1 MADITLFE
9 WQKPGA
15 EALLQSLQTNNV
27 ALDASD
33 TGTGKT
39 AKAVWLAQQ
48 LKADVI
54 VVCPKAVIPS
64 WREWLD
70 RGEVKH
76 EVINYE
82 KLKTGKTK
90 LGKWNDAKSWEWTF
104 RGAKLLIFDEVHRCK
119 GATSVNAKILT
130 GSKKYPVLML
140 SATAAENPLDMRAT
154 GFMLG
159 LHEYHD
165 FYRWNYKM
173 GCRPA
178 PWGRGLAFMGGKKML
193 QEIHKSIFPSKG
205 HRIRIADLG
214 DAFPR
219 NSVFAECYDMGD
231 VDVIYEKMQAQLE
244 ELRSKRTS
252 ENPLTIKLR
261 ARQEAELMR
270 VPVFVE
276 LTEQALAEGNAVV
289 AFFNFRQSL
298 EAYQELVSAKSAEII
313 GDQKDEDR
321 VRNIADFQANKVKIC
336 ACMIQAGGV
345 GLSLH
350 DLQGV
355 PRISLIA
362 PTYSAID
369 TKQALGRIHRA
380 GALSAS
386 RQYLLFANGTVETQI
401 ARSLR
406 RKLHNIETLSDGD
419 TLGAIL

>member
-1 MADITLFE
+1 MEEVKLFE
-9 WQKPGA
+9 WQKAGA
-15 EALLQSLQTNNV
+15 QALLESLRKNNV

-39 AKAVWLAQQ
+39 AKAVWLAQE

-54 VVCPKAVIPS
+54 VVCPKAVIPA

-70 RGEVKH
+70 RGGITH
-76 EVINYE
+76 DVINYE

-90 LGKWNDAKSWEWTF
+90 LGKWNKAKSWEWAF
-104 RGAKLLIFDEVHRCK
+104 SGAKLLIFDEVHRCK

-130 GSKKYPVLML
+130 GSKKYTTLML
-140 SATAAENPLDMRAT
+140 SATAAENPLDMRAI

-165 FYRWNYKM
+165 FYRWAHHM
-173 GCRPA
+173 GCRKA

-193 QEIHKSIFPSKG
+193 REIHQKIFPEVG

-214 DAFPR
+214 DAFPS

-231 VDVIYEKMQAQLE
+231 VDAIYEKMQE
-244 ELRSKRTS
+244 ELAELQSKKKS
-252 ENPLTIKLR
+252 ENPLTIRLR

-298 EAYQELVSAKSAEII
+298 DAYRKLIGEESAQII
-313 GDQKDEDR
+313 GDQTDDER
-321 VRNIADFQANKVKIC
+321 VQNIGAFQENKVKVC

-350 DLQGV
+350 DLHGV

-380 GALSAS
+380 GALSPS
-386 RQYLLFANGTVETQI
+386 RQYLLFANGTIETRV
-401 ARSLR
+401 ATSLR
-406 RKLHNIETLSDGD
+406 RKLRNIETITDGE

>member
-1 MADITLFE
+1 MESITLFE
-9 WQKPGA
+9 WQRAGA
-15 EALLQSLQTNNV
+15 EALLQSLRKNNV

-39 AKAVWLAQQ
+39 AKAVWIAKQ

-64 WREWLD
+64 WQDWL
-70 RGEVKH
+70 RTANVQGV
-76 EVINYE
+76 VINYE
-82 KLKTGKTK
+82 KLKTGKTI
-90 LGKWNDAKSWEWTF
+90 LGKWTPAKTWEWTF
-104 RGAKLLIFDEVHRCK
+104 SGVKLLIFDEVHKCK

-130 GSKKYPVLML
+130 ASKKHPVLML

-154 GFMLG
+154 GYMIG
-159 LHEYHD
+159 LHEYHN
-165 FYRWNYKM
+165 FYRWAHQM
-173 GCRPA
+173 GCRKA

-193 QEIHKSIFPSKG
+193 REIHNKIFPEKG

-214 DAFPR
+214 NSFPS

-231 VDVIYEKMQAQLE
+231 VDVIYEKMQAELA

-270 VPVFVE
+270 VPIFLE
-276 LTEQALAEGNAVV
+276 LTEQAIAEGNAVV

-298 EAYQELVSAKSAEII
+298 EAYRKLVREKSAEII
-313 GDQKDEDR
+313 GDQKDDDR

-350 DLQGV
+350 DLHGV

-380 GALSAS
+380 GALSPS

-406 RKLHNIETLSDGD
+406 RKLHNIETISDGD
-419 TLGAIL
+419 TLGTIL

>member
-1 MADITLFE
+1 MEEVNLFE
-9 WQKPGA
+9 WQKAGA
-15 EALLQSLQTNNV
+15 QALLESLRKNNV

-48 LKADVI
+48 LNADVI
-54 VVCPKAVIPS
+54 VVCPKAVIPA

-70 RGEVKH
+70 RGGITH
-76 EVINYE
+76 DVINYE

-90 LGKWNDAKSWEWTF
+90 LGKWNEAKSWEWTF
-104 RGAKLLIFDEVHRCK
+104 SGAKLLIFDEVHRCK

-130 GSKKYPVLML
+130 GSKKYTTLML

-154 GFMLG
+154 GYMLG

-165 FYRWNYKM
+165 FYRWAHHM
-173 GCRPA
+173 GCRKA

-193 QEIHKSIFPSKG
+193 REIHQKVFPQVG

-214 DAFPR
+214 DAFPS
-219 NSVFAECYDMGD
+219 NSIFAECYDMGD
-231 VDVIYEKMQAQLE
+231 VDVIYEKMQAQIS
-244 ELRSKRTS
+244 ELKAKRSS

-276 LTEQALAEGNAVV
+276 LTEQALSEGNAVV

-298 EAYQELVSAKSAEII
+298 DAYRNLIGTESSEII
-313 GDQKDEDR
+313 GDQKDDTR
-321 VRNIADFQANKVKIC
+321 LQNINDFQENKVKVC

-350 DLQGV
+350 DLHGV
-355 PRISLIA
+355 PRVSLIA

-380 GALSAS
+380 GALSPS
-386 RQYLLFANGTVETQI
+386 RQYLLFANGTVETQV

-406 RKLHNIETLSDGD
+406 RKLRNIETITDGD

>member
-1 MADITLFE
+1 MDEITLFD
-9 WQKPGA
+9 WQKQGA
-15 EALLQSLQTNNV
+15 VALVNSLVKNNV

-39 AKAVWLAQQ
+39 AKAVWIA
-48 LKADVI
+48 KTMSADVI

-64 WREWLD
+64 WKEWLEI
-70 RGEVKH
+70 GGVKGD
-76 EVINYE
+76 VINYE

-90 LGKWNDAKSWEWTF
+90 LGQWNSAGSWEWTF
-104 RGAKLLIFDEVHRCK
+104 SGVKLLIFDEVHKCK
-119 GATSVNAKILT
+119 NPTSINAKILT
-130 GSKKYPVLML
+130 GSKKYPTLML
-140 SATAAENPLDMRAT
+140 SATAAENPLDMRAI

-159 LHEYHD
+159 LHDYHD
-165 FYRWNYKM
+165 FYRWAHKM
-173 GCRPA
+173 GCRKA

-193 QEIHKSIFPSKG
+193 REIHQKIFPVVG

-214 DAFPR
+214 DAFPS

-231 VDVIYEKMQAQLE
+231 VDAIYKKMQKELD
-244 ELRSKRTS
+244 ELRGKRSS

-270 VPVFVE
+270 VPIFVE
-276 LTEQALAEGNAVV
+276 LTEQAIQEGNAVV

-298 EAYQELVSAKSAEII
+298 EAYRKLIGEESAQII
-313 GDQKDEDR
+313 GDQADDDR
-321 VRNIADFQANKVKIC
+321 VQNICSFQENKVKVC

-350 DLQGV
+350 DLHGV

-380 GALSAS
+380 GAKSPS
-386 RQYLLFANGTVETQI
+386 RQYLLFANGTVETQV

-406 RKLHNIETLSDGD
+406 RKLHNIETITDGE

>member
-1 MADITLFE
+1 VKLFE
-9 WQKPGA
+9 WQKAGA
-15 EALLQSLQTNNV
+15 QALLESLRKNNV

-39 AKAVWLAQQ
+39 AKAVWLAQE

-54 VVCPKAVIPS
+54 VVCPKAVIPA

-70 RGEVKH
+70 RGGITH
-76 EVINYE
+76 DVINYE

-90 LGKWNDAKSWEWTF
+90 LGKWNKAKSWEWIF
-104 RGAKLLIFDEVHRCK
+104 SGAKLLIFDEVHRCK

-130 GSKKYPVLML
+130 GSKKYTTLML
-140 SATAAENPLDMRAT
+140 SATAAENPLDMRAI

-165 FYRWNYKM
+165 FYRWAHHM
-173 GCRPA
+173 GCRKA

-193 QEIHKSIFPSKG
+193 REIHQKIFPEVG

-214 DAFPR
+214 DAFPS

-231 VDVIYEKMQAQLE
+231 VDAIYEKMQE
-244 ELRSKRTS
+244 ELAELQSKKKS
-252 ENPLTIKLR
+252 ENPLTIRLR

-298 EAYQELVSAKSAEII
+298 DAYRKLIGEESAQII
-313 GDQKDEDR
+313 GDQTDDER
-321 VRNIADFQANKVKIC
+321 VQNIGAFQENKVKVC

-350 DLQGV
+350 DLHGV

-380 GALSAS
+380 GALSPS
-386 RQYLLFANGTVETQI
+386 RQYLLFANGTIETRV
-401 ARSLR
+401 ATSLR
-406 RKLHNIETLSDGD
+406 RKLRNIETITDGE

>member
-1 MADITLFE
+1 MEEVKLFD
-9 WQKPGA
+9 WQKAGA
-15 EALLQSLQTNNV
+15 QVLLESLRKNNV

-48 LKADVI
+48 LNADVI
-54 VVCPKAVIPS
+54 VVCPKAVIPA

-70 RGEVKH
+70 RGGITHDVM
-76 EVINYE
+76 NYE

-90 LGKWNDAKSWEWTF
+90 LGKWNEAKSWEWTF
-104 RGAKLLIFDEVHRCK
+104 SGAKLLIFDEVHRCK

-130 GSKKYPVLML
+130 GSKKYTTLML

-154 GFMLG
+154 GYMLG

-165 FYRWNYKM
+165 FYRWAHHM
-173 GCRPA
+173 GCRKA

-193 QEIHKSIFPSKG
+193 REIHQKVFPQVG

-214 DAFPR
+214 DAFPS

-231 VDVIYEKMQAQLE
+231 VDAIYAKMQKELD
-244 ELRSKRTS
+244 ELRGKRAS
-252 ENPLTIKLR
+252 ENPLTVKLR

-276 LTEQALAEGNAVV
+276 LTEQAIAEGNAVV

-298 EAYQELVSAKSAEII
+298 DAYRKLIGEESSQII
-313 GDQKDEDR
+313 GDQKDDER
-321 VRNIADFQANKVKIC
+321 VQNIGSFQENKVKVC

-350 DLQGV
+350 DLHGV
-355 PRISLIA
+355 PRVSLIA

-380 GALSAS
+380 GALSPS
-386 RQYLLFANGTVETQI
+386 RQYLLFANGTVETQV

-406 RKLHNIETLSDGD
+406 RKLRNIETITDGD

>member
-1 MADITLFE
+1 MEEVKLFE
-9 WQKPGA
+9 WQKAGA
-15 EALLQSLQTNNV
+15 QALLESLRKNNV

-39 AKAVWLAQQ
+39 AKAVWLAQE

-54 VVCPKAVIPS
+54 VVCPKAVIPA

-70 RGEVKH
+70 RGGITH
-76 EVINYE
+76 DVINYE

-90 LGKWNDAKSWEWTF
+90 LGKWNKAKSWEWTF
-104 RGAKLLIFDEVHRCK
+104 SGAKLLIFDEVHRCK

-130 GSKKYPVLML
+130 GSKKYTTLML
-140 SATAAENPLDMRAT
+140 SATAAENPLDMRAI

-165 FYRWNYKM
+165 FYRWAHHM
-173 GCRPA
+173 GCRKA

-193 QEIHKSIFPSKG
+193 REIHQKIFPEVG

-214 DAFPR
+214 DAFPS

-231 VDVIYEKMQAQLE
+231 VDAIYEKMQE
-244 ELRSKRTS
+244 ELAELQSKKKS
-252 ENPLTIKLR
+252 ENPLTIRLR

-298 EAYQELVSAKSAEII
+298 DAYRKLIGEESAQII
-313 GDQKDEDR
+313 GDQTDDER
-321 VRNIADFQANKVKIC
+321 VQNIGAFQENKVKVC

-350 DLQGV
+350 DLHGV

-380 GALSAS
+380 GALSPS
-386 RQYLLFANGTVETQI
+386 RQYLLFANGTIETRV
-401 ARSLR
+401 ATSLR
-406 RKLHNIETLSDGD
+406 RKLRNIETITDGE

>member
-1 MADITLFE
+1 
-9 WQKPGA
+9 
-15 EALLQSLQTNNV
+15 
-27 ALDASD
+27 
-33 TGTGKT
+33 
-39 AKAVWLAQQ
+39 
-48 LKADVI
+48 
-54 VVCPKAVIPS
+54 
-64 WREWLD
+64 
-70 RGEVKH
+70 
-76 EVINYE
+76 
-82 KLKTGKTK
+82 
-90 LGKWNDAKSWEWTF
+90 
-104 RGAKLLIFDEVHRCK
+104 
-119 GATSVNAKILT
+119 
-130 GSKKYPVLML
+130 
-140 SATAAENPLDMRAT
+140 
-154 GFMLG
+154 
-159 LHEYHD
+159 
-165 FYRWNYKM
+165 M
-173 GCRPA
+173 GCRPG

-193 QEIHKSIFPSKG
+193 QEIHRSIFPEKG

-214 DAFPR
+214 DAFPS
-219 NSVFAECYDMGD
+219 NSVFADTYDMGD
-231 VDVIYEKMQAQLE
+231 VDKIYETMRE
-244 ELRSKRTS
+244 ELAELAGKRKS

-261 ARQEAELMR
+261 ARQKAELMR

-298 EAYQELVSAKSAEII
+298 EAYQKLVGEESAEII

-321 VRNIADFQANKVKIC
+321 VQNIADFQANKVKIC

-380 GALSAS
+380 GALSPS

-406 RKLHNIETLSDGD
+406 RKLRNIEALSDGD

>member
-1 MADITLFE
+1 MEEVKLFE
-9 WQKPGA
+9 WQKAGA
-15 EALLQSLQTNNV
+15 QALLESLRKNNV

-39 AKAVWLAQQ
+39 AKAVWLAQE

-54 VVCPKAVIPS
+54 VVCPKAVIPA

-70 RGEVKH
+70 RGGITH
-76 EVINYE
+76 DVINYE

-90 LGKWNDAKSWEWTF
+90 LGKWNKAKSWEWIF
-104 RGAKLLIFDEVHRCK
+104 SGAKLLIFDEVHRCK

-130 GSKKYPVLML
+130 GSKKYTTLML
-140 SATAAENPLDMRAT
+140 SATAAENPLDMRAI

-165 FYRWNYKM
+165 FYRWAHHM
-173 GCRPA
+173 GCRKA

-193 QEIHKSIFPSKG
+193 REIHQKIFPEVG

-214 DAFPR
+214 DAFPS

-231 VDVIYEKMQAQLE
+231 VDAIYEKMQE
-244 ELRSKRTS
+244 ELAELQSKKKS
-252 ENPLTIKLR
+252 ENPLTIRLR

-298 EAYQELVSAKSAEII
+298 DAYRKLIGEESAQII
-313 GDQKDEDR
+313 GDQTDDER
-321 VRNIADFQANKVKIC
+321 VQNIGAFQENKVKVC

-350 DLQGV
+350 DLHGV

-380 GALSAS
+380 GALSPS
-386 RQYLLFANGTVETQI
+386 RQYLLFANGTIETRV
-401 ARSLR
+401 ATSLR
-406 RKLHNIETLSDGD
+406 RKLRNIETITDGE

>member
-1 MADITLFE
+1 MKLFE
-9 WQKPGA
+9 WQKAGA
-15 EALLQSLQTNNV
+15 QALLESLRKNNV

-39 AKAVWLAQQ
+39 AKAVWLAQE

-54 VVCPKAVIPS
+54 VVCPKAVIPA

-70 RGEVKH
+70 RGGITH
-76 EVINYE
+76 DVINYE

-90 LGKWNDAKSWEWTF
+90 LGKWNKAKSWEWAF
-104 RGAKLLIFDEVHRCK
+104 SGAKLLIFDEVHRCK

-130 GSKKYPVLML
+130 GSKKYTTLML
-140 SATAAENPLDMRAT
+140 SATAAENPLDMRAI

-165 FYRWNYKM
+165 FYRWAHHM
-173 GCRPA
+173 GCRKA

-193 QEIHKSIFPSKG
+193 REIHQKIFPEVG

-214 DAFPR
+214 DAFPS

-231 VDVIYEKMQAQLE
+231 VDAIYEKMQE
-244 ELRSKRTS
+244 ELAELQSKKKS
-252 ENPLTIKLR
+252 ENPLTIRLR

-298 EAYQELVSAKSAEII
+298 DAYRKLIGEESAQII
-313 GDQKDEDR
+313 GDQTDDER
-321 VRNIADFQANKVKIC
+321 VQNIGAFQENKVKVC

-350 DLQGV
+350 DLHGV

-380 GALSAS
+380 GALSPS
-386 RQYLLFANGTVETQI
+386 RQYLLFANGTIETRV
-401 ARSLR
+401 ATSLR
-406 RKLHNIETLSDGD
+406 RKLRNIETITDGE

>member
-1 MADITLFE
+1 MKLFE
-9 WQKPGA
+9 WQKAGA
-15 EALLQSLQTNNV
+15 QALLESLRKNNV

-39 AKAVWLAQQ
+39 AKAVWLAQE

-54 VVCPKAVIPS
+54 VVCPKAVIPA

-70 RGEVKH
+70 RGGITH
-76 EVINYE
+76 DVINYE

-90 LGKWNDAKSWEWTF
+90 LGKWNKAKSWEWIF
-104 RGAKLLIFDEVHRCK
+104 SGAKLLIFDEVHRCK

-130 GSKKYPVLML
+130 GSKKYTTLML
-140 SATAAENPLDMRAT
+140 SATAAENPLDMRAI

-165 FYRWNYKM
+165 FYRWAHHM
-173 GCRPA
+173 GCRKA

-193 QEIHKSIFPSKG
+193 REIHQKIFPEVG

-214 DAFPR
+214 DAFPS

-231 VDVIYEKMQAQLE
+231 VDAIYEKMQE
-244 ELRSKRTS
+244 ELAELQSKKKS
-252 ENPLTIKLR
+252 ENPLTIRLR

-298 EAYQELVSAKSAEII
+298 DAYRKLIGEESAQII
-313 GDQKDEDR
+313 GDQTDDER
-321 VRNIADFQANKVKIC
+321 VQNIGAFQENKVKVC

-350 DLQGV
+350 DLHGV

-380 GALSAS
+380 GALSPS
-386 RQYLLFANGTVETQI
+386 RQYLLFANGTIETRV
-401 ARSLR
+401 ATSLR
-406 RKLHNIETLSDGD
+406 RKLRNIETITDGE

>member
-1 MADITLFE
+1 MDDLKLFE
-9 WQKPGA
+9 WQKAGA
-15 EALLQSLQTNNV
+15 VALTNSLVKHNV

-39 AKAVWLAQQ
+39 AKAVWIA
-48 LKADVI
+48 KKMSADVI

-64 WREWLD
+64 WKEWL
-70 RGEVKH
+70 GTANVLG

-90 LGKWNDAKSWEWTF
+90 LGQWTPSGSWEWTF
-104 RGAKLLIFDEVHRCK
+104 SGVKLLIFDEVHRCK

-154 GFMLG
+154 GYMLG

-165 FYRWNYKM
+165 FYRWAHHM
-173 GCRPA
+173 GCRKA

-193 QEIHKSIFPSKG
+193 REIHNKIFPERG

-214 DAFPR
+214 DAFPS

-231 VDVIYEKMQAQLE
+231 VDAIYEKMQEELA
-244 ELRSKRTS
+244 ELRSKKMS

-276 LTEQALAEGNAVV
+276 LTEQAVAEGNAVV

-298 EAYQELVSAKSAEII
+298 DAYRKLISSESSEII
-313 GDQKDEDR
+313 GDQKDDTR
-321 VRNIADFQANKVKIC
+321 IQNISEFQANKVKVC

-350 DLQGV
+350 DLHGV

-380 GALSAS
+380 GAKSPS
-386 RQYLLFANGTVETQI
+386 RQYLLFANGTVETQV

-406 RKLHNIETLSDGD
+406 RKLHNIETITDGE